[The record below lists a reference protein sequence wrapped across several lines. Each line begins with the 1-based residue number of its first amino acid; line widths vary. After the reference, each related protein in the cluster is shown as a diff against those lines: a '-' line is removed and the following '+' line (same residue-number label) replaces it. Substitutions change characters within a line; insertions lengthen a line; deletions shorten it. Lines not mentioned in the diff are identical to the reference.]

1 MFFLMILWTS
11 ADDNKEEL
19 FMDTAKERIPIQIS
33 TQELERRWTA
43 VRSAMKDA
51 GIDVLIMQNTNQ
63 FLGGYVKWFTDVPAF
78 NGYPTTVMF
87 PADDAM
93 TVINIGPR
101 MDPKSLLT
109 DLSTKDWAL
118 RGVKN
123 RFTAPYFPSLHYSK
137 SYDAELV
144 VNLLSPLKD
153 CTIGFVGL
161 GHIPAPFHD
170 YLKAHLTMA
179 SFTDATDLVDNIK
192 AVKSDEEIELIK
204 RTAAIQDTAF
214 ETALQAIE
222 PGKRDFEIM
231 ALVQYTVQKLGSEQQ
246 LIMAGSAPMGT
257 PCPMLKRHFMNRKIE
272 KGDQFTL
279 MIEVNGPGGLYTELG
294 RTCVLGKAS
303 EELLECCEIAK
314 EAQQV
319 TLNLMKPGADPE
331 ELLVA
336 NNEFLRSKGLPEE
349 RRLYAHGQGYDLV
362 ERPAIRD
369 DESMKLKK
377 NMNITIHPIVATK
390 TVFAWVCDN
399 YLVSEDGVSACLHK
413 TPKKIFEV

>member
-1 MFFLMILWTS
+1 M
-11 ADDNKEEL
+11 
-19 FMDTAKERIPIQIS
+19 FMDAAKERIPIQIS

-43 VRSAMKDA
+43 VRRAMKDA

-78 NGYPTTVMF
+78 NGYPTTVVF
-87 PADDAM
+87 PADDEM

-101 MDPKSLLT
+101 MDPQSLLT

-144 VNLLSPLKD
+144 ANLLAPLKD

-170 YLKAHLTMA
+170 YLKAHLHAA

-192 AVKSDEEIELIK
+192 AVKSNEEIELIK

-214 ETALQAIE
+214 EAALQAIE

-257 PCPMLKRHFMNRKIE
+257 PCPMLKRHFMNRKME

-279 MIEVNGPGGLYTELG
+279 MIEVNGPGGLYTEMG

-303 EELLECCEIAK
+303 EELLEYCEIAK

-319 TLNLMKPGADPE
+319 TLNLMKPGADPKA
-331 ELLVA
+331 LFVA

-369 DESMKLKK
+369 DESMRLKK
-377 NMNITIHPIVATK
+377 NMNITVHPIVATK

-399 YLVSEDGVSACLHK
+399 YLIGEDGVSACLHK

>member
-1 MFFLMILWTS
+1 
-11 ADDNKEEL
+11 
-19 FMDTAKERIPIQIS
+19 
-33 TQELERRWTA
+33 
-43 VRSAMKDA
+43 
-51 GIDVLIMQNTNQ
+51 
-63 FLGGYVKWFTDVPAF
+63 
-78 NGYPTTVMF
+78 
-87 PADDAM
+87 
-93 TVINIGPR
+93 
-101 MDPKSLLT
+101 
-109 DLSTKDWAL
+109 
-118 RGVKN
+118 
-123 RFTAPYFPSLHYSK
+123 
-137 SYDAELV
+137 
-144 VNLLSPLKD
+144 
-153 CTIGFVGL
+153 
-161 GHIPAPFHD
+161 
-170 YLKAHLTMA
+170 
-179 SFTDATDLVDNIK
+179 
-192 AVKSDEEIELIK
+192 
-204 RTAAIQDTAF
+204 
-214 ETALQAIE
+214 
-222 PGKRDFEIM
+222 
-231 ALVQYTVQKLGSEQQ
+231 
-246 LIMAGSAPMGT
+246 
-257 PCPMLKRHFMNRKIE
+257 
-272 KGDQFTL
+272 

-319 TLNLMKPGADPE
+319 TLNLMKPGADPK

>member
-1 MFFLMILWTS
+1 
-11 ADDNKEEL
+11 
-19 FMDTAKERIPIQIS
+19 MDTAKVRIPIQIS

-43 VRSAMKDA
+43 VRSDMKDA
-51 GIDVLIMQNTNQ
+51 GVDVLIMQNTNQ

-78 NGYPTTVMF
+78 NGYPTTVVF
-87 PADDAM
+87 PIDDEM

-101 MDPKSLLT
+101 MDPQSLLT

-144 VNLLSPLKD
+144 ANLLSPLKD
-153 CTIGFVGL
+153 CTIGLVGL
-161 GHIPAPFHD
+161 GHIPAAFND
-170 YLKAHLTMA
+170 YLKAHLTTA

-314 EAQQV
+314 EAQQA
-319 TLNLMKPGADPE
+319 TLNLMKPGADPK

-377 NMNITIHPIVATK
+377 NMNITVHPIVATK